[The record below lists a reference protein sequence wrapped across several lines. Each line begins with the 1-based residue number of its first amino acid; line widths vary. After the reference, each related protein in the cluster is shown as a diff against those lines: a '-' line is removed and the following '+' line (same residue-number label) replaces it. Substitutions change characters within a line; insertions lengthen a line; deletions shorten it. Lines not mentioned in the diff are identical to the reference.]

1 MMPGIGGAQ
10 WLLLAALIAMSP
22 LELRR
27 LEQAG
32 LQRETVEV
40 YLRVRAAETGLMSP
54 QELIALKRAGVSEEL
69 IRAYLRRASFLRPA
83 RRYGQ
88 ATRTLDDLT
97 PEDLLRMKRSGLS
110 DRVIGWAIRGR
121 PRPSERELKRAL
133 RVLRELGIVVDLR
146 RPAGT
151 GD

>member
-1 MMPGIGGAQ
+1 MLEFIRVE
-10 WLLLAALIAMSP
+10 WSLLTILIAMSP
-22 LELRR
+22 MELSQ
-27 LEQAG
+27 LKGAG
-32 LQRETVEV
+32 LHWETIDV
-40 YLRVRAAETGLMSP
+40 YLQVRAAETGLMSP

-121 PRPSERELKRAL
+121 PRPSERELERAL
-133 RVLRELGIVVDLR
+133 RAVSYTHLTLPTTERV
-146 RPAGT
+146 
-151 GD
+151 